1 MPEAL
6 KIGANK
12 QLFIDDLLIDE
23 TLGVCRNL
31 NQPAKYVG
39 NPIMIPL
46 YPWEGRLELYGT
58 VWRDPD
64 GAFRMWYQGMGG
76 MGIAHMG
83 LDLRGTP
90 FEFLNFD
97 LQNLECSICFATS
110 EDGIHWK
117 RPNMG
122 LIEFHGTKDNNILI
136 RDACFANVI
145 EDTRDP
151 DPDRLYK
158 SLFFEARD
166 WDPRGTPNTGEGVS
180 VAFSPDGVRWTK
192 YPGNPVITRASD
204 SHMLLGWDDLAG
216 SYVAYAR
223 PTTKEGNPVRRIGR
237 STSDDFIDWTDPQE
251 VLVPDSDDPPAME
264 FYGMPVFRYEG
275 HYLGLLYAY
284 QARPEEP
291 RQRNFGT
298 IDVQL
303 ASSRDGVDWERSG
316 DRDTFLPNGPAGS
329 IDAGEIYMAR
339 EPVLV
344 DDELWFYYSPGTM
357 EHGVTGRSGPLCLA
371 KLRLD
376 GFVSVDGGDETG
388 ALITKPIL
396 CDGGPLTINAAAQGG
411 MAGVAVLDESGIQY
425 RGYSMEECA
434 KFDGDSLAQ
443 RVTWRDKTSLD
454 ELKGKVIRL
463 KFYLKNAK
471 LYAFRLGAP

>member
-1 MPEAL
+1 MPQAL
-6 KIGANK
+6 EIGAKK
-12 QLFIDDLLIDE
+12 QLFIDDLLIDQA
-23 TLGVCRNL
+23 LGVCRTL

-64 GAFRMWYQGMGG
+64 GSFRMWYQGMGG

-97 LQNLECSICFATS
+97 LQNLHCSICFATS

-122 LIEFHGTKDNNILI
+122 LVEFGGTTDNNVLI
-136 RDACFANVI
+136 PDAAFANVI

-180 VAFSPDGVRWTK
+180 VAFSPDGLRWTK

-223 PTTKEGNPVRRIGR
+223 PTTQEGNTTRRIGR
-237 STSDDFIDWTDPQE
+237 STSDDFINWTDPQE
-251 VLVPDSDDPPAME
+251 VLVPDSQDPDAME
-264 FYGMPVFRYEG
+264 FYGMPR
-275 HYLGLLYAY
+275 
-284 QARPEEP
+284 
-291 RQRNFGT
+291 
-298 IDVQL
+298 VQV
-303 ASSRDGVDWERSG
+303 R
-316 DRDTFLPNGPAGS
+316 
-329 IDAGEIYMAR
+329 
-339 EPVLV
+339 
-344 DDELWFYYSPGTM
+344 
-357 EHGVTGRSGPLCLA
+357 GPLPRHA
-371 KLRLD
+371 LRLPR
-376 GFVSVDGGDETG
+376 EARG
-388 ALITKPIL
+388 AQ
-396 CDGGPLTINAAAQGG
+396 AAELRHHRRAASFQQG
-411 MAGVAVLDESGIQY
+411 
-425 RGYSMEECA
+425 
-434 KFDGDSLAQ
+434 
-443 RVTWRDKTSLD
+443 WR
-454 ELKGKVIRL
+454 
-463 KFYLKNAK
+463 
-471 LYAFRLGAP
+471 RLGEVRR

>member
-1 MPEAL
+1 
-6 KIGANK
+6 
-12 QLFIDDLLIDE
+12 
-23 TLGVCRNL
+23 
-31 NQPAKYVG
+31 
-39 NPIMIPL
+39 MIPL

-64 GAFRMWYQGMGG
+64 GTFRMWYQGMGG

-136 RDACFANVI
+136 PDACFANVI

-237 STSDDFIDWTDPQE
+237 STSDDFHRLDR
-251 VLVPDSDDPPAME
+251 PPGGA
-264 FYGMPVFRYEG
+264 GP
-275 HYLGLLYAY
+275 GLRRP
-284 QARPEEP
+284 AR
-291 RQRNFGT
+291 
-298 IDVQL
+298 
-303 ASSRDGVDWERSG
+303 
-316 DRDTFLPNGPAGS
+316 
-329 IDAGEIYMAR
+329 
-339 EPVLV
+339 
-344 DDELWFYYSPGTM
+344 
-357 EHGVTGRSGPLCLA
+357 HGVLRHARLPLRGPLPRLA
-371 KLRLD
+371 LRLP
-376 GFVSVDGGDETG
+376 SEARG
-388 ALITKPIL
+388 AQ
-396 CDGGPLTINAAAQGG
+396 AAQLRHHRR
-411 MAGVAVLDESGIQY
+411 AA
-425 RGYSMEECA
+425 
-434 KFDGDSLAQ
+434 SLQ
-443 RVTWRDKTSLD
+443 QGRR
-454 ELKGKVIRL
+454 
-463 KFYLKNAK
+463 
-471 LYAFRLGAP
+471 RLGEVRR